1 MPRGIPQD
9 EGRGY
14 ARWHPMDNSACN
26 KLEDRRNIFLR
37 RGQMFLLASAERRNP
52 RFNLLRLIQSKV
64 FFIST
69 VYLTGGSS
77 IGSEG

>member
-1 MPRGIPQD
+1 
-9 EGRGY
+9 
-14 ARWHPMDNSACN
+14 
-26 KLEDRRNIFLR
+26 
-37 RGQMFLLASAERRNP
+37 MFLLASAERRNP